1 MKEQLIYYIKRLDTV
16 TSFII
21 LELLAFTSFA
31 LGGIN
36 AIFYYLSI
44 VVLIFALPF
53 FIVAKKEELKQLL
66 FYSIPLFLLAAL
78 VSFGK
83 LYSSSGF
90 LLENIGIFLAFISFY
105 LLGFLARHNHA
116 FKKDYLL
123 LSIGGAF
130 ALLAIISLVY
140 TWINYG
146 IFYGLIY
153 QDTPEYYWNGLVY
166 NVTDEI
172 RWLNGLGFETFDVR
186 YSGTY
191 AYLLLGALP
200 SLLFISP
207 KKDKLKFALT
217 SFIAFVGLLLL
228 ITTPNLEG
236 LFYLI
241 PLFIFI
247 LLYRFYRVLKVNKWL
262 DITLLVIGAIA
273 SILFIIDVIHVFHP
287 LDIITNNSFLNRLFN
302 TNKIISPINEVIS
315 YAFTSGGLFGL
326 NEASQAVIND
336 TNAFEFEILKEGGVF
351 AFVSL
356 LVFLIFTYLML
367 KKYFLKSKDPEYFKI
382 IVLTSVFMFFLYNT
396 FSFTSFP
403 YVHTPN
409 VYYSFYRSLPLFV
422 ILFILGYVF
431 TPIFT
436 RKEIIMS
443 YEDEEYMKQFLA
455 EKKQASTTKKGTY
468 DFDEVPLEEDKKDE

>member
-1 MKEQLIYYIKRLDTV
+1 MKEQLISYIKKLDTV

-53 FIVAKKEELKQLL
+53 LVVAKKEELKQLL
-66 FYSIPLFLLAAL
+66 YYSLPLFILAAL

-83 LYSSSGF
+83 LYATSGF
-90 LLENIGIFLAFISFY
+90 LLENIGVFLAFISFY

-116 FKKDYLL
+116 LKKDYLL
-123 LSIGGAF
+123 LSIGGAL
-130 ALLAIISLVY
+130 ALLALISLIY

-146 IFYGLIY
+146 VFYGLIY
-153 QDTPEYYWNGLVY
+153 LDTPEYYWNGLVY

-172 RWLNGLGFETFDVR
+172 RWLNGLGFETFNVR

-191 AYLLLGALP
+191 AYLLLSALP
-200 SLLFISP
+200 ALLFISP

-217 SFIAFVGLLLL
+217 AFIGFVGFLLL

-241 PLFIFI
+241 PLFVFV
-247 LLYRFYRVLKVNKWL
+247 LLYKFYRILKVDKWL
-262 DITLLVIGAIA
+262 DLTLIIIGAIA
-273 SILFIIDVIHVFHP
+273 VNLFTIDVINIFHP
-287 LDIITNNSFLNRLFN
+287 FAFITNNAFLNRLFN
-302 TNKIISPINEVIS
+302 VNKIIYPINEVIR
-315 YAFTSGGLFGL
+315 YAFTSSGLFGL
-326 NEASQAVIND
+326 SDASQAVISD

-351 AFVSL
+351 AFLSL
-356 LVFLIFTYLML
+356 LVFLVFTYLML

-382 IVLTSVFMFFLYNT
+382 IVLTSVFMFFIYNT
-396 FSFTSFP
+396 FSFTAFP

-409 VYYSFYRSLPLFV
+409 VYYSFYRSLPLFI

-436 RKEIIMS
+436 KKEILMS
-443 YEDEEYMKQFLA
+443 FEDEEYMKQFIP
-455 EKKQASTTKKGTY
+455 EKKKESTNKKGTY
-468 DFDEVPLEEDKKDE
+468 DFDEPSLEEDKKDE